1 MRATEFLA
9 EASPEELQEALENWM
24 EMYSTPHD
32 IQTILLSKES
42 KPFKKPPNVQWLY
55 RAIVLKNRNIN
66 NIKSTSQVIA
76 FATDIK
82 GAVTFVR
89 SLDVYGDWVIIRK
102 PFNPADFLLDFTS
115 MYEAIAQGAHHYGY
129 VSEHE
134 VWMKPTPEYI
144 GAKKSEI
151 VLTSQD
157 YYARPYYYNRLSEAR
172 VIDPDVSWVEPILG
186 NVNWEDAGGDVDALA
201 DILTRA
207 FAEHDIAFEPAE
219 RGNIDYGTGVFADRT
234 ARRVGIPGAEFNGED
249 PLMVVYITQKT
260 ARFPTVTPDI
270 VNVIRD
276 LIKHELIHV
285 EQNRL
290 SQGRLGFSHE
300 GDRYYKDPQE
310 IGAIASEMESQLL
323 RIQPNINKLL
333 QMIQSGD
340 RRLEKSDRYRLYK
353 QSALQDP
360 RFRSAYNRIIKSVI
374 NRLTHNQGTQNG

>member
-1 MRATEFLA
+1 MRAAEFVI
-9 EASPEELQEALENWM
+9 ENQSDELHQALESWM
-24 EMYSTPHD
+24 EMESTPHD
-32 IQTILLSKES
+32 IQTILLSSES
-42 KPFKKPPNVQWLY
+42 APYKKPPNVKWLY

-82 GAVTFVR
+82 GAINFVR
-89 SLDVYGDWVIIRK
+89 SLDVYGDWVIVRK
-102 PFNPADFLLDFTS
+102 PFNRADFMLDFTS

-129 VSEHE
+129 VKEHE

-151 VLTSQD
+151 VLTSRD
-157 YYARPYYYNRLSEAR
+157 YYARPYYYNRLSEAT
-172 VIDPDVSWVEPILG
+172 VINPDVSWVEPALRS
-186 NVNWEDAGGDVDALA
+186 VKWDEAGGDVDALA
-201 DILTRA
+201 DMLTQA
-207 FAEHDIAFEPAE
+207 FEQHDILFEPAE
-219 RGNIDYGTGVFADRT
+219 RGDINYGVGVFADRM

-249 PLMVVYITQKT
+249 PLMVVYITPKT
-260 ARFPTVTPDI
+260 AKFPAVNPDI
-270 VNVIRD
+270 INVIRD
-276 LIKHELIHV
+276 LIKHELVHV

-290 SQGRLGFSHE
+290 AQGRLGGSRP
-300 GDRYYKDPQE
+300 GDRYFQDPQE
-310 IGAIASEMESQLL
+310 IGAIAAEVESQLL

-360 RFRSAYNRIIKSVI
+360 RFRRAYNRIIKSVI

>member
-9 EASPEELQEALENWM
+9 EASVEELQAALENWM
-24 EMYSTPHD
+24 EMNSTPQD
-32 IQTILLSKES
+32 IQTILSSKQS
-42 KPFKKPPNVQWLY
+42 KPFKKPPNIKWLY

-66 NIKSTSQVIA
+66 DIKSTNQVIA
-76 FATDIK
+76 FATNIK
-82 GAVTFVR
+82 GAVNFVR

-102 PFNPADFLLDFTS
+102 PFNAAAFLLDFTS

-134 VWMKPTPEYI
+134 VWMKPTPEYT
-144 GAKKSEI
+144 GAMKNEI
-151 VLTSQD
+151 VLTNRA
-157 YYARPYYYNRLSEAR
+157 YYARPNTRLSEAR
-172 VIDPDVSWVEPILG
+172 VIDPDVSWVEPILR

-201 DILTRA
+201 DILTQA

-219 RGNIDYGTGVFADRT
+219 RSNINYGTGVFADRL

-260 ARFPTVTPDI
+260 ANFPAVTPEI
-270 VNVIRD
+270 INVIRD

-310 IGAIASEMESQLL
+310 IGAIAAEMESQLL
-323 RIQPNINKLL
+323 RIQPDINKLL

-360 RFRSAYNRIIKSVI
+360 KFKSAYNRIMKSVI
-374 NRLTHNQGTQNG
+374 NRLTQNQGM

>member
-1 MRATEFLA
+1 MRATEFLS
-9 EASPEELQEALENWM
+9 EASTEELQEALENWM

-42 KPFKKPPNVQWLY
+42 RPFKKPPNIKWLY

-102 PFNPADFLLDFTS
+102 PFNAADFLLDFTG

-144 GAKKSEI
+144 GAKRNEI

-157 YYARPYYYNRLSEAR
+157 YHASRKIPLAEAR
-172 VIDPDVSWVEPILG
+172 VIDPDVSWVEPILR

-201 DILTRA
+201 DILTQA
-207 FAEHDIAFEPAE
+207 FAEQDIAFEPAE
-219 RGNIDYGTGVFADRT
+219 RGNANYGAGVFADRA

-260 ARFPTVTPDI
+260 ANFPAVTPEI
-270 VNVIRD
+270 INVIKD

-360 RFRSAYNRIIKSVI
+360 KFKSAYNRIMKSVI
-374 NRLTHNQGTQNG
+374 NRLTQNQGI